1 MEISNSPHLVM
12 EWSVVMRL
20 QSLVVGSEEIELSLG
35 LDDGGREYVFV
46 RMPVND
52 DDFSGLSIDE
62 VRLSMLRRVQDA
74 IEGEIARLNDRSRLR
89 A

>member
-1 MEISNSPHLVM
+1 
-12 EWSVVMRL
+12 MRL

-52 DDFSGLSIDE
+52 DDFSDQSIDQF
-62 VRLSMLRRVQDA
+62 RLSMLRRVQDV
-74 IEGEIARLNDRSRLR
+74 IEVEIVRLNHR
-89 A
+89 AKVRA

>member
-1 MEISNSPHLVM
+1 
-12 EWSVVMRL
+12 MRL

-52 DDFSGLSIDE
+52 DDDFSGLSIDE

-74 IEGEIARLNDRSRLR
+74 IEGEIVRLNDRARMR

>member
-1 MEISNSPHLVM
+1 
-12 EWSVVMRL
+12 MRL

-52 DDFSGLSIDE
+52 DDFSDLSIDQ

-74 IEGEIARLNDRSRLR
+74 IEAEIARLSGR
-89 A
+89 AKIRA

>member
-1 MEISNSPHLVM
+1 
-12 EWSVVMRL
+12 MRL

-52 DDFSGLSIDE
+52 DDFSDLSIDQ

-74 IEGEIARLNDRSRLR
+74 IAAEIARLNGR
-89 A
+89 AKIRA

>member
-1 MEISNSPHLVM
+1 
-12 EWSVVMRL
+12 MRL

-52 DDFSGLSIDE
+52 DDFSDLSIDQ
-62 VRLSMLRRVQDA
+62 VRLSVLSRVQDA
-74 IEGEIARLNDRSRLR
+74 IETEIARLRDRAKMR

>member
-1 MEISNSPHLVM
+1 
-12 EWSVVMRL
+12 MRL

-52 DDFSGLSIDE
+52 DDFSDLSIDQ
-62 VRLSMLRRVQDA
+62 VRLSVLRRVEDA
-74 IEGEIARLNDRSRLR
+74 IQTEIARLNDRAKMR

>member
-1 MEISNSPHLVM
+1 
-12 EWSVVMRL
+12 MRL

-52 DDFSGLSIDE
+52 DDFSDQSIDQ
-62 VRLSMLRRVQDA
+62 VRLSMFRRVQDA
-74 IEGEIARLNDRSRLR
+74 IEAEIVRLNHR
-89 A
+89 AKVRA

>member
-1 MEISNSPHLVM
+1 
-12 EWSVVMRL
+12 MRL

-52 DDFSGLSIDE
+52 DDFSDLSIDQ
-62 VRLSMLRRVQDA
+62 VRLSMLRRVQEA
-74 IEGEIARLNDRSRLR
+74 IEAEIARLNGR
-89 A
+89 AKIRA

>member
-1 MEISNSPHLVM
+1 
-12 EWSVVMRL
+12 MRL

-52 DDFSGLSIDE
+52 DDFSDLSIDQ
-62 VRLSMLRRVQDA
+62 VRLSVLSRVEDA
-74 IEGEIARLNDRSRLR
+74 IQTEIARLNDRAKMR

>member
-1 MEISNSPHLVM
+1 
-12 EWSVVMRL
+12 MRL

-52 DDFSGLSIDE
+52 DDFSDLSIDQ

-74 IEGEIARLNDRSRLR
+74 IEAEIARLSGR
-89 A
+89 AKMRA

>member
-1 MEISNSPHLVM
+1 
-12 EWSVVMRL
+12 MRL

-52 DDFSGLSIDE
+52 DDFSDLSIDQ

-74 IEGEIARLNDRSRLR
+74 IEAEIVRLNHR
-89 A
+89 AKVRA

>member
-1 MEISNSPHLVM
+1 
-12 EWSVVMRL
+12 MRL

-52 DDFSGLSIDE
+52 DDFSDRSIDQ

-74 IEGEIARLNDRSRLR
+74 IEAEIVRLNHR
-89 A
+89 AKVRA

>member
-1 MEISNSPHLVM
+1 
-12 EWSVVMRL
+12 MRL

-52 DDFSGLSIDE
+52 DFSDLSIDQ
-62 VRLSMLRRVQDA
+62 VRLSVLSRVQDA
-74 IEGEIARLNDRSRLR
+74 IETEIARLRDRAKMR